1 MEVLG
6 EALIYLILLKVTP
19 TLDQVE
25 QSDLLRVIFLEA
37 LREDD
42 PLAEALEL
50 YLLQEVV
57 ERMDFN
63 VHDIREILLL
73 SLQLINSLLEKRVD
87 GQNGLLDD
95 LSLHF

>member
-19 TLDQVE
+19 TLDQIE

-63 VHDIREILLL
+63 VHDIREVLLL
-73 SLQLINSLLEKRVD
+73 SLQLINSLLEKRID
-87 GQNGLLDD
+87 SQNGLLDD